1 MTAESASEKDTPRL
15 TVVVPVRNRPALVVR
30 TLDSIAEQT
39 LRPFHLI
46 IVDSASTDDTLDVVT
61 RWADRHRSDD
71 LSIEVLSHPI
81 AGASAARNCGL
92 AHVATPYVLFFDS
105 DDEMRPTHL
114 ERIDTALRERPDTDI
129 LYYDA
134 ATIDPDGW
142 TSVKSHRHHDLKA
155 LQLIHCPLST
165 QRCTI
170 RTDLIR
176 AAGGWNEDLQMWVDL
191 ELGIRLLLQPD
202 VKVRRMEGDPT
213 VWIHPTDDS
222 LTGTSMS
229 ARAEHHAKALEAI
242 DRIIATSEHQ
252 YLKRIQHCRRLIMAS
267 LYRREGA
274 PKAAEMI
281 LRPVENEKLPIKTGM
296 KMGLIYIV
304 NRLTGH
310 GGSWLAMKWFAEKAV
325 KR

>member
-1 MTAESASEKDTPRL
+1 MTAEPASEKDMPRL

-46 IVDSASTDDTLDVVT
+46 IVDSDSTDDTLDVVT
-61 RWADRHRSDD
+61 RWADRHRTDD
-71 LSIEVLSHPI
+71 LSIEVLRHPI
-81 AGASAARNCGL
+81 PGASAARNCGL
-92 AHVATPYVLFFDS
+92 AHVTTPYVLFFDS

-114 ERIDTALRERPDTDI
+114 ERIDAALRERPDTDI

-155 LQLIHCPLST
+155 LQLLHCLLST
-165 QRCTI
+165 QRYTI
-170 RTDLIR
+170 RTNLIR
-176 AAGGWNEDLQMWVDL
+176 IAGGWNEALQIWVDL

-202 VKVRRMEGDPT
+202 VKARRLEGDPT

-229 ARAEHHAKALEAI
+229 ARAEHHAKALDAI
-242 DRIIATSEHQ
+242 DRIVAASEHQ
-252 YLKRIQHCRRLIMAS
+252 YLKRILHCRRLIMAS
-267 LYRREGA
+267 RYRREGA
-274 PKAAEMI
+274 REDAAMI
-281 LRPVENEKLPIKTGM
+281 LRPVENEKLPIRIGM

-310 GGSWLAMKWFAEKAV
+310 GGSWLAMKWFADKAP
-325 KR
+325 KS